1 MSVCM
6 CVYICT
12 GMSSRVVL
20 GSLFQ
25 ERAQDY
31 GSQMEAG
38 AIPHT
43 CNGPETHALPF
54 PILPPHPLPK
64 SQHAFA
70 CKEKYFELFLP
81 LQLQNW

>member
-1 MSVCM
+1 MCMSVCM

-43 CNGPETHALPF
+43 CNGPETHALPL
-54 PILPPHPLPK
+54 PILPPSSPP
-64 SQHAFA
+64 QITA
-70 CKEKYFELFLP
+70 CFC
-81 LQLQNW
+81 LQRKIL